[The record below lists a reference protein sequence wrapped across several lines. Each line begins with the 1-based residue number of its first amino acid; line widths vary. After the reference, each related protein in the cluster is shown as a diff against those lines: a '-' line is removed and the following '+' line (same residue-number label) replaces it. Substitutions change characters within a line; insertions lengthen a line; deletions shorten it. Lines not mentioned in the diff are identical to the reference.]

1 MSVAFMF
8 QIFYAGYHGKN
19 EGVFIETE
27 FFSQPDLLLFICGET
42 FRVDA
47 AVTDKEMILMKSACY
62 GILPDVFTDADD
74 LIQLVNDIFF
84 LHISQNAVC
93 RVYHGDRRIPF
104 YSCCDDARG
113 SRVGM
118 NDVYMVFLHD
128 G

>member
-1 MSVAFMF
+1 MSVAFVF
-8 QIFYAGYHGKN
+8 QILYAGYDGKN
-19 EGVFIETE
+19 EGILIETE
-27 FFSQPDLLLFICGET
+27 LFSQPDALFLICGET

-47 AVTDKEMILMKSACY
+47 AVTDKEMIFMEAACQRV
-62 GILPDVFTDADD
+62 LPDVFTDADD

-84 LHISQNAVC
+84 FHVSQNAVC

-104 YSCCDDARG
+104 YSCRDDARS

>member
-1 MSVAFMF
+1 MSVAFVF
-8 QIFYAGYHGKN
+8 QIFYAGYDGKN
-19 EGVFIETE
+19 EGILIETE
-27 FFSQPDLLLFICGET
+27 LFSQPDPLFFICGET

-47 AVTDKEMILMKSACY
+47 AVTDEEMIFMEAACQRVP
-62 GILPDVFTDADD
+62 PDVFTDADD
-74 LIQLVNDIFF
+74 LILLVNDIFF
-84 LHISQNAVC
+84 FHVSQNAVC

-104 YSCCDDARG
+104 YSCRDDARS

>member
-8 QIFYAGYHGKN
+8 QIFYAGYDGKN
-19 EGVFIETE
+19 EGILIETE
-27 FFSQPDLLLFICGET
+27 LFSQPDPLFFICGET

-47 AVTDKEMILMKSACY
+47 AVTDEEMIFMEAACQRVP
-62 GILPDVFTDADD
+62 PDVFTDADD
-74 LIQLVNDIFF
+74 LIQLVNDIFLF
-84 LHISQNAVC
+84 HVSQNAVC

-104 YSCCDDARG
+104 YSCRDDARS

>member
-1 MSVAFMF
+1 MSVAFVF
-8 QIFYAGYHGKN
+8 QIFYAGYDGKN
-19 EGVFIETE
+19 EGILIETE
-27 FFSQPDLLLFICGET
+27 LFSQPDALFFICGET

-47 AVTDKEMILMKSACY
+47 AVTDKEMIFMEAACQRV
-62 GILPDVFTDADD
+62 LPDVFTDADD

-84 LHISQNAVC
+84 FHVSQNAVC

-104 YSCCDDARG
+104 YSCRDDARS